1 MSRAS
6 TKEPL
11 IHITRRST
19 IAPWKGI
26 VIRIAAIVVAFLLCS
41 MLAYFL
47 IGAKPA
53 DFLINF
59 FQGLFGIN
67 RMSAN
72 IRLWM
77 LAKDTAILLLIAL
90 ALTPAFRMK
99 FWNIGAEGQ
108 VLISAL
114 AAAAVTYYFGDKL
127 AKSEWLLLLLMLAAS
142 ITAGIIWAVIPAI
155 FKALWNSNETLFTL
169 MMNYVATYFVAFCLV
184 KWTPDSSSVLGILDH
199 GHLPTLGNDY
209 ILILIFT
216 LITTVFMFV
225 YLNYSKPGY
234 EISVVGESTR
244 TARYIGIN
252 VKKVI
257 IRTMILTGTICGL
270 TGFLLVAALD
280 HSVTATSVGGLGFTA
295 IIVAWLAKFN
305 PFVMILTSLLLA
317 ALNQGAGQIT
327 SSFSVSTALPDVMI
341 GIILFFVI
349 GCEFFIRYSIHFRKK
364 AHTSVVQ
371 EKGDES

>member
-59 FQGLFGIN
+59 FQGLFGVN

-155 FKALWNSNETLFTL
+155 FKAL
-169 MMNYVATYFVAFCLV
+169 
-184 KWTPDSSSVLGILDH
+184 
-199 GHLPTLGNDY
+199 
-209 ILILIFT
+209 
-216 LITTVFMFV
+216 
-225 YLNYSKPGY
+225 
-234 EISVVGESTR
+234 
-244 TARYIGIN
+244 
-252 VKKVI
+252 
-257 IRTMILTGTICGL
+257 
-270 TGFLLVAALD
+270 
-280 HSVTATSVGGLGFTA
+280 
-295 IIVAWLAKFN
+295 
-305 PFVMILTSLLLA
+305 
-317 ALNQGAGQIT
+317 
-327 SSFSVSTALPDVMI
+327 
-341 GIILFFVI
+341 
-349 GCEFFIRYSIHFRKK
+349 
-364 AHTSVVQ
+364 
-371 EKGDES
+371 